1 MTRIAKFDYFGAAA
15 SLMPSVSGY
24 VNFFF
29 NKNVLEAIAVGMNSS
44 ILGNFLSI
52 CNPSWKAEEQTN
64 PFPETLVTYIDN
76 K

>member
-1 MTRIAKFDYFGAAA
+1 MLIF
-15 SLMPSVSGY
+15 
-24 VNFFF
+24 FFF

-52 CNPSWKAEEQTN
+52 GIPSWKAEEQTN

-76 K
+76 KINKYTGFTSLYLVGRK